1 MEANKILSADV
12 LDIIFDGK
20 NKDYGAYELRKT
32 YNRRITRA
40 LVITGSVALLALLTS
55 ILSSTLKLPTRV
67 ALFIPVEAIKL
78 KTSKSLS

>member
-40 LVITGSVALLALLTS
+40 LIITGSVALLALLSS
-55 ILSSTLKLPTRV
+55 ILSSTMKEKADKKLLLR
-67 ALFIPVEAIKL
+67 LL
-78 KTSKSLS
+78 RQSKTLRKWK